1 MIHIASATAPTPPV
15 ARKVIYGALGYAVA
29 TVIQLVI
36 PGYHPDALVQQVID
50 GVVGSGA
57 AFLVKEEVRY
67 LVPALAKAREVI
79 TPYEK

>member
-1 MIHIASATAPTPPV
+1 VIHIAATPAPTPPV

-36 PGYHPDALVQQVID
+36 PGYHPDPLIQQVID
-50 GVVGSGA
+50 GVVGTGA
-57 AFLVKEEVRY
+57 AFLAKEEVKY
-67 LVPALAKAREVI
+67 LIPALAKAQEVI